1 MCPLTHRALEI
12 IAMPAENLIS
22 LDFNDFGFLIL
33 QLPLQN
39 SACGI

>member
-12 IAMPAENLIS
+12 GATPPENLIS

-33 QLPLQN
+33 QLSL
-39 SACGI
+39 